1 VSLVVDSSMTLAW
14 YFEDEKTDENTAVLH
29 RVVEEGAVV
38 PAHWRLE
45 VLNGL
50 QTAVRRGRIDRAYRD
65 ASLVDLRSLAIVI
78 DRGTNR
84 AAWAATLELAD
95 RFGLTSYD
103 AAYLEIALRR
113 RLPLATLDGDLVR
126 AARTENVPLVGTIR

>member
-1 VSLVVDSSMTLAW
+1 MTLAW
-14 YFEDEKTDENTAVLH
+14 YFEDEKTEESTAVLH
-29 RVVEEGAVV
+29 RVAEEGAIV

-65 ASLVDLRSLAIVI
+65 ASLADLRSLAIVI

-84 AAWAATLELAD
+84 AAWSATLELAD

-126 AARTENVPLVGTIR
+126 AARAANVPLLGAI

>member
-1 VSLVVDSSMTLAW
+1 MTLAW
-14 YFEDEKTDENTAVLH
+14 YFEDEKTEESTAVLH

-50 QTAVRRGRIDRAYRD
+50 QTAVRRRRIDQAYRD
-65 ASLVDLRSLAIVI
+65 ASLTDLQSLAITI

-84 AAWAATLELAD
+84 AAWAATLQLVD

-103 AAYLEIALRR
+103 AAYLELALRR
-113 RLPLATLDGDLVR
+113 RLPLASLDGDLVR
-126 AARTENVPLVGTIR
+126 AARAENVPLLGAV